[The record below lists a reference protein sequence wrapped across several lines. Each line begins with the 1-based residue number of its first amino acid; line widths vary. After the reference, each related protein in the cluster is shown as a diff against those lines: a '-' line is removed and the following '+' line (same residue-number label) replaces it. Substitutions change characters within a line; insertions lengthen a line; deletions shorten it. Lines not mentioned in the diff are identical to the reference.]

1 MSKAVLQACGVG
13 KVYSLGHRS
22 LTVLKGIDFSLHAG
36 EFVALQGA
44 SGSGKSTLLQLLG
57 GLDVPTNG
65 QILFKDELLHLNTA
79 SLSARFR
86 GKHVGFVFQAYHLL
100 PDLDALE
107 NVMLPAQVLQ
117 KPHHASLMR
126 ARELLSQVGL
136 ANRMDHR
143 PNQLSGG
150 EQQRVAIARA
160 LMNEPEIVLA
170 DEPTGNL
177 DTGTEAEIIELLRNL
192 HEQRQL
198 TLLVAT
204 HDETVAAAAQRV
216 VRLKDGEIDCED

>member
-1 MSKAVLQACGVG
+1 MNNPVLQAEAVFKSYVLGDKKLPVLRGV
-13 KVYSLGHRS
+13 SLN
-22 LTVLKGIDFSLHAG
+22 LEAG

-57 GLDVPTNG
+57 GLDRP
-65 QILFKDELLHLNTA
+65 
-79 SLSARFR
+79 SAGAIRFQGEPLRVQTEAEAAQFR
-86 GKHVGFVFQAYHLL
+86 GRHVGFVFQAYHLL

-107 NVMLPAQVLQ
+107 NVMLPAQVQ
-117 KPHHASLMR
+117 GDSPADSYSR
-126 ARELLSQVGL
+126 AKDLLSSVGL
-136 ANRMDHR
+136 AARMDHR
-143 PNQLSGG
+143 PSELSGG

-160 LMNEPEIVLA
+160 LMNDPEIVLA

-177 DTGTEAEIIELLRNL
+177 DTGTEAEIIELLKLLHAKRN
-192 HEQRQL
+192 L

-216 VRLKDGEIDCED
+216 VHLKDGQVCEY

>member
-1 MSKAVLQACGVG
+1 MTEAVLMSSGVTKTYFMG
-13 KVYSLGHRS
+13 DRQLP
-22 LTVLKGIDFSLHAG
+22 VLRGVDLELRRG

-57 GLDVPTNG
+57 GLDKP
-65 QILFKDELLHLNTA
+65 
-79 SLSARFR
+79 SAGTIYFR
-86 GKHVGFVFQAYHLL
+86 GKSMVLQSARAAALYRGNSVGFVFQAYHLL

-107 NVMLPAQVLQ
+107 NVMLPAQVRRS
-117 KPHHASLMR
+117 PAAESRRRAS
-126 ARELLSQVGL
+126 ELLGSVGL
-136 ANRMDHR
+136 ADRMDHR
-143 PNQLSGG
+143 PSELSGG

-177 DTGTEAEIIELLRNL
+177 DTGTEAEIMGLLKNL
-192 HEQRQL
+192 HEERQL

-204 HDETVAAAAQRV
+204 HDDVVASAAERV
-216 VRLKDGEIDCED
+216 VHLQDGKVTD